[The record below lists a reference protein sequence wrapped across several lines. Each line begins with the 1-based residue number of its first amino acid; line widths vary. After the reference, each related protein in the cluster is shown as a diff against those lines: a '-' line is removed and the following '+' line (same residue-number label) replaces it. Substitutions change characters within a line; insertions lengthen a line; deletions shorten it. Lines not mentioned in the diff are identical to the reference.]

1 MVTNADIILI
11 LESIEANGK
20 LVKSNGSV
28 MTISQNSVSILIF
41 SICNGE
47 CISLCFSREISGDSC
62 PVSLF
67 QSSLKFS
74 NSMFYLLIGTFPL
87 SGNDLFQLFFCPFQF
102 HPCIHFGNSQL
113 NRNFLSRKAF

>member
-1 MVTNADIILI
+1 MVRIVTNADMILI
-11 LESIEANGK
+11 LESAEANGK

-28 MTISQNSVSILIF
+28 TIISQNSVSIFTF

-47 CISLCFSREISGDSC
+47 CISFCFSREISGDSC

-74 NSMFYLLIGTFPL
+74 SSIVYLLVRTCSLF
-87 SGNDLFQLFFCPFQF
+87 GNDLFQFFFCPFQLYS
-102 HPCIHFGNSQL
+102 CIHFGNSQL
-113 NRNFLSRKAF
+113 NGNFFS